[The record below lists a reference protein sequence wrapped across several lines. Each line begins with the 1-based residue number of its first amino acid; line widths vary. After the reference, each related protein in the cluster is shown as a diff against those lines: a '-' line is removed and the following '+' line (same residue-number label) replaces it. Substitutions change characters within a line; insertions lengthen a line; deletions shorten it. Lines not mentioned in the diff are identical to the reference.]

1 MPYSRSPGGFEG
13 VASFYRSAR
22 FCLWLRATSNGVK
35 TAWSNTKQTSSTS
48 PGTIAPTIRSANPAG
63 TSTVQKAKYRRV
75 PSGSAFHHRHMRLM
89 LRGGASICATGVSRS
104 LDPTALEVLLAG
116 RPADHRVVDPREEA
130 KAKRGEIAARGHR

>member
-1 MPYSRSPGGFEG
+1 M
-13 VASFYRSAR
+13 
-22 FCLWLRATSNGVK
+22 K

-104 LDPTALEVLLAG
+104 LDPRTLALCRAWRRDESAQFVGSKRPGVLSRYEQVCDDFTVWVELSVEVNL
-116 RPADHRVVDPREEA
+116 V
-130 KAKRGEIAARGHR
+130 